1 MCMCSEKVEQWAWY
15 GFSYKKTILIMSVG
29 VCVCV
34 CYLVFLSSIC
44 STQWEFHFDYFPP
57 QCHGRANLDIVFLNW
72 KQRRPYVSSRIIT
85 FVWAIE
91 PEPVAIF
98 SLQSW
103 SATSSK
109 AIASYLYL
117 FGVPVP
123 FSGTLNQNWTN
134 MVHCQVTPS
143 VFFYLSII
151 RYGAIQ
157 GAIFL
162 QWHSSDQWD
171 LSGIYCAP
179 FSYLESQEWQMR
191 IMCNIARR
199 ICYTW
204 LIRHGKP
211 LWSK

>member
-1 MCMCSEKVEQWAWY
+1 
-15 GFSYKKTILIMSVG
+15 MSVG

-57 QCHGRANLDIVFLNW
+57 QCHRANLDIVFLNW

-134 MVHCQVTPS
+134 MVHCQVPPS

-157 GAIFL
+157 GAILSSVTFFRSVGSVRDLLCPFFIFRESRVANEDNVQHWKKNLLHLAYQTWQATVIEIIITL
-162 QWHSSDQWD
+162 QFAWK
-171 LSGIYCAP
+171 IVKV
-179 FSYLESQEWQMR
+179 
-191 IMCNIARR
+191 IV
-199 ICYTW
+199 
-204 LIRHGKP
+204 
-211 LWSK
+211 